1 MQGIDAVLIRKC
13 REKDELALYQ
23 LYRLCYPLMKGIA
36 MRYVFDRDR
45 IGEVVNSGFLKV
57 VNGLKSYDHQQSIKP
72 WISTI
77 MVRVC
82 IDYVRKHMRSVA
94 NRTDLHED
102 MTIVNGA
109 QKSYN
114 AADLQ
119 FDVEE
124 LLQMLEE
131 LPDQSRLVFTL
142 YAIEGFSHKEVG
154 EKLGITE
161 GTSKW
166 HVSKARQTLQA
177 KITAN
182 MNKKRSDYEP
192 SY

>member
-1 MQGIDAVLIRKC
+1 MQGIDADLIKNC
-13 REKDELALYQ
+13 RDKDELALYQ
-23 LYRLCYPLMKGIA
+23 LYRHCYPLMKGIA
-36 MRYVFDRDR
+36 LRYVFDRER

-57 VNGLKSYDHQQSIKP
+57 VNGLSSYDHQQNFKP
-72 WISTI
+72 WLSTI

-82 IDYVRKHMRSVA
+82 IDYVRQHMRSVA
-94 NRTDLHED
+94 NRTDLYED
-102 MTIVNGA
+102 MTLVNGA
-109 QKSYN
+109 AKSFN
-114 AADLQ
+114 SADLKY
-119 FDVEE
+119 DVEE
-124 LLQMLEE
+124 LLNMLEE

-166 HVSKARQTLQA
+166 HVSRARHYLQDR
-177 KITAN
+177 ILAN